1 MLSKIMISRNK
12 KKKAM
17 PNRQLPFEH
26 PAYPIQSDFYEI
38 SLEKYG
44 GELPIHS
51 VRMSFVLPYDDWC
64 EFSKSNLYKHF
75 QEYLLELRKH
85 WKIYRQMFVVSGYII
100 NFTISNMF

>member
-1 MLSKIMISRNK
+1 MISRNK

-75 QEYLLELRKH
+75 QEYLLELKKRDNLHVK
-85 WKIYRQMFVVSGYII
+85 KALEEEKA
-100 NFTISNMF
+100 